1 MDLSIISIIIN
12 TVLSVL
18 TITVAVIAL
27 FQTHKQVNIS
37 NKQSLFKERT
47 NAFIQLSSLM
57 EIYGGNKSFVDD
69 SEEIPELTFH
79 LLANNKML
87 ESIVEVVYNPLKNKE
102 QNNFLIK
109 MEDLRALSTEV
120 SLLWE
125 CEEAIVASQF
135 ILSYVQI
142 LLNLYRQAIS
152 ISNFKKATTR
162 LNLSEFKKVVKESAE
177 KTGLN
182 KATKDIALLH
192 SQMIEK
198 DVLNV
203 LKEQIKL
210 K

>member
-192 SQMIEK
+192 TQMIEK

>member
-87 ESIVEVVYNPLKNKE
+87 ESVVEVVYNPLKNKE

-109 MEDLRALSTEV
+109 MEELRALSTEV